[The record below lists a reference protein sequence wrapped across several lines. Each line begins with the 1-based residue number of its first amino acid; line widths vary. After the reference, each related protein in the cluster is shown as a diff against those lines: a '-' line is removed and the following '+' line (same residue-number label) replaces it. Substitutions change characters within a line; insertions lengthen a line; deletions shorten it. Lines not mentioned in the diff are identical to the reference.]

1 MYVVYPRFVFVMKVY
16 KSECDYGEVY
26 RRGMLRVGN
35 VEMLETLVVFSYIQH
50 IQLHVN
56 EIQILQPPILCLQ
69 RLIMWGFEAST
80 LTKRRRT
87 RY

>member
-1 MYVVYPRFVFVMKVY
+1 VLNVY
-16 KSECDYGEVY
+16 KIEWEYVEVY

-35 VEMLETLVVFSYIQH
+35 AEMVESWVVFSYIQH

-56 EIQILQPPILCLQ
+56 EIQILQSPIMCLQ
-69 RLIMWGFEAST
+69 RLIMWRFEASA